1 MCLNKTKVY
10 YRQNMYVMSAQW
22 SDKQDLN
29 KYLGPI
35 IVITVTMYTHLYYIY
50 QGVIFI

>member
-1 MCLNKTKVY
+1 MSLHPCVVETKVY

-22 SDKQDLN
+22 SDKQDLT

-35 IVITVTMYTHLYYIY
+35 IVITVWVYACMYAYLY
-50 QGVIFI
+50 